1 MKNVSDIFVPH
12 IGPEYADILI
22 LGDAPTSD
30 DTTCLRPFSGKIG
43 ELLDVALD
51 TIGVSRDECRLGNIL
66 NYQPAKDEYK
76 RAFGSRQMEESRAY
90 IEAYLKGTRPDGT
103 PRHRIILACGDLA
116 LNFLLGF
123 DSTDKHRGSVYDYR
137 GMPVMPLY
145 PLAYCRWDGAKAHT
159 LTIDLQKAKRVIEH
173 GFSEPDFK
181 YVIDPDIFQLEGI
194 MEIIRNS
201 PLVTADIETK
211 MHSNYIRCIQ
221 FAWSATEAVCIY
233 NDAPYVE
240 GAVTVGPTFRRVVSE
255 VLESEKIEK
264 VFHNGMFDTIILEE
278 NNFTVRNYHYDT
290 MYGQFILAP
299 QLPLGLDYLTSIY
312 TNINYY
318 KDDGKG
324 TSDRIDRKK
333 LGTYGCKDVSATW
346 ISREAQLKEFESQ
359 PEKFKYFQ
367 YKMKQLRLAKHFS
380 KTGMLVDE
388 ERRVAL
394 REKVTANR
402 DTDYKMFFAILKMMG
417 VEYFTVSQSAKIK
430 DFLYKTLEL
439 PPRKNSDGNLTADE
453 DTIVDLI
460 TGVSRKLQELKTD
473 KAKEPWNIKLMVL
486 KLILNIRGYDK
497 LLGSYID
504 IALSPDG
511 RARSWYKFWGAE
523 SGRWSAA
530 KWYDDTGLNGQTIP
544 RESL

>member
-12 IGPEYADILI
+12 IGPEYADIFI
-22 LGDAPTSD
+22 LGDAPSSD

-43 ELLDVALD
+43 ELLEVALD
-51 TIGVSRDECRLGNIL
+51 TVGISKEDCRLGNVL

-76 RAFGSRQMEESRAY
+76 RAFGTRQMEESRK
-90 IEAYLKGTRPDGT
+90 YLENYLQGKRPDGS
-103 PRHRIILACGDLA
+103 PRHRIILAIGDLA
-116 LNFLLGF
+116 LNFLLGY
-123 DSTDKHRGSVYDYR
+123 DSTDKYRGSVYAYR
-137 GMPVMPLY
+137 GMYVMPLY

-159 LTIDLQKAKRVIEH
+159 FTIDLQKARRVIEQ
-173 GFSEPDFK
+173 GFSEPDYRFI
-181 YVIDPDIFQLEGI
+181 IDPDIFQLHGVMDVLREKT
-194 MEIIRNS
+194 
-201 PLVTADIETK
+201 LVTADIETK
-211 MHSNYIRCIQ
+211 MHTNYIRCIQ
-221 FAWSATEAVCIY
+221 FAWSDVDAVAIY

-240 GAVTVGPTFRRVVSE
+240 GSVCVGPTFRRVVEEILS
-255 VLESEKIEK
+255 SNTIEK
-264 VFHNGMFDTIILEE
+264 VFHNGMFDTLLLEE
-278 NNFTVRNYHYDT
+278 NGFVVNNYHYDT
-290 MYGQFILAP
+290 MYAQFVLAP

-333 LGTYGCKDVSATW
+333 LGTYGCKDVVATW
-346 ISREAQLKEFESQ
+346 ISRQKQLEEFSEQ
-359 PEKFKYFQ
+359 PSKFKYFQ

-380 KTGMLVDE
+380 KTGMLVDA
-388 ERRVAL
+388 ERQDAL
-394 REKVTANR
+394 RQKVTENR
-402 DTDYKMFFAILKMMG
+402 EKDYQVFFAILKMFG
-417 VEYFTVSQSAKIK
+417 VEFFTVSQSAKIK

-460 TGVSRKLQELKTD
+460 TGVQRKLQELKTE
-473 KAKEPWNIKLMVL
+473 KAKEPYNIKLMVL